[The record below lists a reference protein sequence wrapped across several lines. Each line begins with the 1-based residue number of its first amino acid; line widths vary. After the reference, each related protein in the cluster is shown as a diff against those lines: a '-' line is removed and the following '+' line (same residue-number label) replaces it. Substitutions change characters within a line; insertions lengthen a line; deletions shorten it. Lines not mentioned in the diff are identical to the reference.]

1 MKKTILAPDRNETEY
16 SFEYKGDLYYVLK
29 NGRVVGGEMFLDEL
43 KELIRLYRLIYSS
56 PKKDWIYKFAEDFY
70 VDITD
75 YIDRTGNVH

>member
-1 MKKTILAPDRNETEY
+1 MKKTILVPDRTVIEY

-29 NGRVVGGEMFLDEL
+29 NGTLVGGEMFLDEL

-56 PKKDWIYKFAEDFY
+56 PKKDGIYKFAEDFY

-75 YIDRTGNVH
+75 LL